1 MSAVKRFIPLANRVL
16 VQKAEKEAATKSGIL
31 LAEAAKEAV
40 NMGKV
45 LAVGPGKMVE
55 GKLMPMPCTV
65 GQTVVIPEYGGM
77 KLKLGGEEYIVY
89 RDDDLVG
96 IIEE

>member
-1 MSAVKRFIPLANRVL
+1 LANRVL

-31 LAEAAKEAV
+31 LAENAKEAV

-55 GKLMPMPCTV
+55 GKLMPMPCAV

-77 KLKLGGEEYIVY
+77 KLKLGGEDYMVY
-89 RDDDLVG
+89 RDDDLIG
-96 IIEE
+96 IVEE